1 MAVGLAML
9 VGFVLRLPSATQ
21 QLEYDEVISMLFARL
36 SLDEMVRATAADTMP
51 PLYYGTLHFWTA
63 LGDNLFIARLLST
76 TIGTL
81 TIPALYL
88 LGRRL
93 LERRIAVGAAAFI
106 AISPVH
112 VFYGHYVRM
121 YGLLLLLG
129 LLASYF
135 FVRWLQEG
143 RKWDAICFTLCAGA
157 SLYVHN
163 LAVLLIMSLDLL
175 WLLGW
180 SWRRDGLA
188 SCIKTLAAI
197 HAALFI
203 VYLPWL
209 TYLPGQ
215 LDKVARAFWI
225 PVPGVT
231 ELVRTAIVFHF
242 HLPLPTA
249 SLGVAT
255 FLSLLLIWLTGYEA
269 QRRWRAEPT
278 IRSSLLALAI
288 LAVAPI
294 ALMFL
299 VSQVQPIYVERAV
312 LISSA
317 AYYLLLAAALAWL
330 PMRRLAFGLSVAFC
344 AGVMLANLYQYL
356 YQEFPRSPLY
366 EVGSYLAR
374 QAAPTDYVLHDNKL
388 SFFPVHFFQP
398 NIPQGYIA
406 DPPGSPNDTLAAG
419 TQDAL
424 GLWPTTPEE
433 AVKGHKRLW
442 LVLFQRALRESEG
455 VGAPLPSKLW
465 LEQHYPEEA
474 RVTIGDVELYLYRV
488 EP

>member
-1 MAVGLAML
+1 ML
-9 VGFVLRLPSATQ
+9 LGFALRLPSATQ

-36 SLDEMVRATAADTMP
+36 SLDQMVSATAADTMP
-51 PLYYGTLHFWTA
+51 PLYYGLLHFWTA
-63 LGDNLFIARLLST
+63 LGDTLFIARLLST
-76 TIGTL
+76 VIGTL

-88 LGRRL
+88 LGGRL
-93 LERRIAVGAAAFI
+93 LERRIALTAAALV
-106 AISPVH
+106 AVSPVH

-135 FVRWLQEG
+135 FVRWLQDG
-143 RKWDAICFTLCAGA
+143 RKRDVVCFTLCAGA

-175 WLLGW
+175 WLMTW
-180 SWRRDGLA
+180 TWRRGGQA
-188 SCIKTLAAI
+188 SRIRTLAAM
-197 HAALFI
+197 HAGLFI

-225 PVPGVT
+225 PVPGLT

-242 HLPLPTA
+242 HLPLPPA
-249 SLGVAT
+249 SLGVAA
-255 FLSLLLIWLTGYEA
+255 FLSLLLILLTGYEA
-269 QRRWRAEPT
+269 RRRWRAEPA
-278 IRSSLLALAI
+278 IRASLLALAA
-288 LAVAPI
+288 LAVVPI

-299 VSQVQPIYVERAV
+299 VSQVRPIYVERA
-312 LISSA
+312 LLTSSA

-330 PMRRLAFGLSVAFC
+330 PVRRLAFGLSIALC
-344 AGVMLANLYQYL
+344 AGVVLANLHQYR

-366 EVGSYLAR
+366 EVGSYLA
-374 QAAPTDYVLHDNKL
+374 QETGPADYVLHDNKL

-398 NIPQGYIA
+398 TIPQGYIA
-406 DPPGSPNDTLAAG
+406 DPPGSPNDTLAPG

-442 LVLFQRALRESEG
+442 LVLFQRALRESEQAG
-455 VGAPLPSKLW
+455 TPLPSKLW